1 MYLQALRCF
10 MIKFNF
16 KNKIKKKKKSHNYP
30 QNYKIYCLMLWRKE
44 EKKM

>member
-1 MYLQALRCF
+1 
-10 MIKFNF
+10 MIKFSF
-16 KNKIKKKKKSHNYP
+16 KNKIKKKKKKSHNYP